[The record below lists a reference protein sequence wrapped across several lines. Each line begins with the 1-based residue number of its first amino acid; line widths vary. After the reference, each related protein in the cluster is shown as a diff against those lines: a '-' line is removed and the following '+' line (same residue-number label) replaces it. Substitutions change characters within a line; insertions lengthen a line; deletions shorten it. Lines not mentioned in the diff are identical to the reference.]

1 MKKVL
6 VDSSVWIAFFKG
18 ENQTLPLIELIDSN
32 LVCVNKLILSELL
45 PAMHHRKEW
54 HLIELFSEI
63 ECLELTINW
72 SNIIDLQK
80 KNLANGINNIGIPDL
95 IIAQNSIYHQVPLY
109 TFDKHFQLMS
119 KIFDLILF

>member
-18 ENQTLPLIELIDSN
+18 KNEALPVNELIDSN
-32 LVCVNKLILSELL
+32 LVCVNKLILAELV

-54 HLIELFSEI
+54 RLIEIFSEV
-63 ECLELTINW
+63 ECLDLHINW

-80 KNLANGINNIGIPDL
+80 KNLEAGINQVGIPDL